1 MTDLKA
7 KIMEQAEHAFA
18 SAKAA
23 KDVDGMTR
31 ATEILMRIW
40 LEETARYAQVRAPVV
55 TYGVGYSYS
64 GDEPAPDQPETKPS
78 ECACGA
84 SYVMSP
90 ATAFRWSGKYED
102 GAAE

>member
-23 KDVDGMTR
+23 KDVAGMTR
-31 ATEILMRIW
+31 ATEILMQIW
-40 LEETARYAQVRAPVV
+40 LEETARYAQVHAPVQ
-55 TYGVGYSYS
+55 TYSLG
-64 GDEPAPDQPETKPS
+64 QPETKPS

-90 ATAFRWSGKYED
+90 ATAFRWDGTYED